1 MKKLN
6 QKDINQIINLRK
18 HGHSLPEI
26 KNITRK
32 SSATILKYI
41 KNVEILPKYFNE
53 WKLKRGGSKFR
64 ADKEWIKAYSIAQK
78 LINSLNKKEKLL
90 IAACLYWGEG
100 TKKELSLTNTDPDLI
115 RVFIESLKELGI
127 AKDKLRITIRIYED
141 INREKAIEYWAK
153 IIKVPKSQI
162 LNVNILK
169 GKKTG
174 KLEFGMCRLRITKS
188 APYFKIIQS
197 IIKLIKENI

>member
-1 MKKLN
+1 ML
-6 QKDINQIINLRK
+6 
-18 HGHSLPEI
+18 S
-26 KNITRK
+26 RK

-115 RVFIESLKELGI
+115 RVFIESLE
-127 AKDKLRITIRIYED
+127 
-141 INREKAIEYWAK
+141 
-153 IIKVPKSQI
+153 
-162 LNVNILK
+162 ILK
-169 GKKTG
+169 MK
-174 KLEFGMCRLRITKS
+174 
-188 APYFKIIQS
+188 
-197 IIKLIKENI
+197 N